1 MARTKDFDENAV
13 LNKAVCLFWHKGYN
27 GTSMQELVDGLGISR
42 SSMYDTFGDKHELY
56 IKALAHY
63 QQEGSKQLCAI
74 VSSAV
79 SGKEAIRK
87 LLEHVTSD
95 MLGDKQRKGCFMVN
109 ANVETASH
117 DPEVMKIV
125 TRNEEMVEDAFLK
138 AIKKGLENGE
148 FKTKQD
154 ARALARFVSNSIKGI
169 QVSSKSIKDK
179 KVFADIVEA
188 TLSVFD

>member
-1 MARTKDFDENAV
+1 MARTKDFDENEV

-42 SSMYDTFGDKHELY
+42 SSMYDTFGDKHQLY
-56 IKALAHY
+56 IKALEHY
-63 QQEGSKQLCAI
+63 QQEGAKLFCEI
-74 VSSAV
+74 ISAEP
-79 SGKEAIRK
+79 SGKAAVRK

-95 MLGDKQRKGCFMVN
+95 MLHDKQRKGCFMVN
-109 ANVETASH
+109 ANVETAAH
-117 DPEVMKIV
+117 DAEVMKIMV
-125 TRNEEMVEDAFLK
+125 RNEQTIEDSFFK
-138 AIKKGLENGE
+138 AISKGFENGE
-148 FKTKQD
+148 FNTKQD
-154 ARALARFVSNSIKGI
+154 ARALARFVSNAIKGI